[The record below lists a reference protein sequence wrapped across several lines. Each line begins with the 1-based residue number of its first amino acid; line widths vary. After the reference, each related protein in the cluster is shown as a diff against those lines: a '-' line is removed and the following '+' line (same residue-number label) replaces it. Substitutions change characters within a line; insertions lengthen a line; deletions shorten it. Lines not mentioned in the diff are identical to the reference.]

1 LHGYSAVSVRN
12 AEVGSFFNQ
21 LMVKNAPA
29 RYTGLSSV
37 YDFSKTRTV
46 VDLGGGE
53 GGLLLHLLHE
63 QEHLQAVLFD
73 LPDVLANAPA
83 CLEAAGLKNRC
94 RIVAGSFFDPVPAG
108 GDVYILANVIN
119 NFNDDGARKMLANC
133 RAAMNPAARLLIVDA
148 LYAIGKPVLWWALAG
163 LGVLAQRGGR
173 GRTESQMRTL
183 LESARFRACSVKAAG
198 KGAPGLVEAA
208 PA

>member
-1 LHGYSAVSVRN
+1 
-12 AEVGSFFNQ
+12 
-21 LMVKNAPA
+21 MVKNAPA

-37 YDFSKTRTV
+37 YDFSNVRTV

-53 GGLLLHLLHE
+53 GGLLLHLLRE
-63 QEHLQAVLFD
+63 QEHLCAVLFD
-73 LPDVLANAPA
+73 LPDVVANADVRF
-83 CLEAAGLKNRC
+83 EAAGFTNRC
-94 RIVAGSFFDPVPAG
+94 KIVAGSFFDSVPAG

-133 RAAMNPAARLLIVDA
+133 RATMNPAARLLIVDA
-148 LYAIGKPVLWWALAG
+148 LYPIGKPALWWAMAG

-173 GRTESQMRTL
+173 GRTEPQMRAL
-183 LESARFRACSVKAAG
+183 LESARFCVCSVKAPG